1 MIFFYLNESDNGHH
15 PLESDIIPDEDCK
28 DTKDCL
34 AHLITIMIIN
44 IIINIIMIKRVMYD
58 FLIE

>member
-1 MIFFYLNESDNGHH
+1 MYLNESDDGHH

-34 AHLITIMIIN
+34 AHLITIIIIN
-44 IIINIIMIKRVMYD
+44 IIITIMIKRVMND
-58 FLIE
+58 SFD